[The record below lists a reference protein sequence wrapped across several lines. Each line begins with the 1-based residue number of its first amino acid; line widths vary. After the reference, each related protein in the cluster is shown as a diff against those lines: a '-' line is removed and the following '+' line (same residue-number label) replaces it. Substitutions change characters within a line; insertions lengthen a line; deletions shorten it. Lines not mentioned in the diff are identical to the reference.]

1 MTTKDLKRR
10 VQSRAAATPKLS
22 IENRPIEQIH
32 PYLGNP
38 RTHTPKQV
46 RRIADSIGEFGFTN
60 PILVDEHDII
70 IAGHGRLE
78 AAKLRGLTH
87 VPVICIAGLSAAQRK
102 ALLIADNR
110 LAEKGSGWHRSALA
124 LEFDAILELDCS
136 FDLELT
142 GFDADE
148 IELIEDAAFNAAGD
162 EAEDL
167 VTPAS
172 GPPVTVV
179 GDVWD
184 IGPHRL
190 VCGDATKR
198 ETYQALLGRSRAA
211 MVITDPPYNVPIH
224 GHVSG
229 LGRNRHREFLQASGE
244 MTEAEFSRFLMS
256 SFTCMAKFSRN
267 GSLHY
272 IFMDWANQ
280 YALQSA
286 GRAVYDEL
294 KAICIWNKTNA
305 GMGSLYRSQHEM
317 VFVFKHG
324 SASHINNVELGKHG
338 RHRSNVWTFA
348 GANSFSAT
356 RDADLAAHPTVK
368 PTALIADAI
377 LDASKRGDIILD
389 PFGGSGTTLL
399 AAHQCER
406 VARLAELDP
415 LYCDLIIR
423 RAEAATSTTAIHTET
438 GRTFQEMSATRGE
451 GVSRG

>member
-1 MTTKDLKRR
+1 MTTKELKRR
-10 VQSRAAATPKLS
+10 AQSRATAAPKLS

-38 RTHTPKQV
+38 RTHTPRQV

-60 PILVDEHDII
+60 PILVDEQGII

-110 LAEKGSGWHRSALA
+110 LAEKGSGWDRSALA
-124 LEFDAILELDCS
+124 LEFDAILELDCT

-148 IELIEDAAFNAAGD
+148 IELLDDAALQNDDGKAD
-162 EAEDL
+162 EL
-167 VTPAS
+167 VTPQP
-172 GPPVTVV
+172 GPPTTML
-179 GDVWD
+179 GDVWK

-229 LGRNRHREFLQASGE
+229 LGRNRHREFVQASGE
-244 MTEAEFSRFLMS
+244 MSEAQFIRFLTS
-256 SFTCMAKFSRN
+256 ALTSVAKASRN

-272 IFMDWANQ
+272 IFMDWSH
-280 YALQSA
+280 LFELLSA

-294 KAICIWNKTNA
+294 KGICIWNKTNA

-317 VFVFKHG
+317 VLVFKHG
-324 SASHINNVELGKHG
+324 RAPHINNVELGKHG
-338 RHRSNVWTFA
+338 RHRSNVWTYA

-356 RDADLAAHPTVK
+356 RDADLAAHPTIK
-368 PTALIADAI
+368 PTALITDAI
-377 LDASKRGDIILD
+377 LDASKRGDLVLD

-406 VARLAELDP
+406 IASLAELDP

-423 RAEAATSTTAIHTET
+423 RAEAATGNTAIHAET
-438 GRTFQEMSATRGE
+438 GRTFQEMRSLRIEA
-451 GVSRG
+451 VSHA